1 MATSIVLK
9 SGSLFCGNP
18 IVVAV
23 NAESVPDDAT
33 FHRVKLEVTA
43 NFFPDGDTYRFNQ
56 NTYILSSPA
65 KSGEQLMIDVSSAL
79 RSVSSDYLFQYA
91 ESERTLSYLSYT
103 LKAYDEYMQNG
114 ILNEKVGERDYGST
128 LYALLGGFSDMER
141 YRLGSTLIKPV
152 QKFSRKPASGE
163 VCDENTTYV
172 YTESFSS
179 GKNLTDTLTAG
190 PTVKVLTLSGADTTQ
205 QIDGRSVYIH
215 KARPDSFQF
224 QFVNSLGGIETA
236 TAISLPKETTE
247 KESSEYTVTAPA
259 SFNEVRRNL
268 IKKLVSR
275 KSWSMSSGPVDED
288 WYEWW
293 CEEFLQAEQAWVYL
307 SGTWV
312 PCSIVPDEDTEGT
325 DWSKSEL
332 SAVSFTVKLNIQGGI
347 RNLL

>member
-23 NAESVPDDAT
+23 NAENVPEDAT

-56 NTYILSSPA
+56 NTYIFSSPA
-65 KSGEQLMIDVSSAL
+65 NSGETILIDVSSAL
-79 RSVSSDYLFQYA
+79 RSVSSDYLFNYV

-103 LKAYDEYMQNG
+103 LKAYDEYMQDG

-128 LYALLGGFSDMER
+128 LYALLGGFTDMER
-141 YRLGSTLIKPV
+141 YRLGDTLIKPV
-152 QKFSRKPASGE
+152 QKFSRKPVLGE
-163 VCDENTTYV
+163 VCDENTNYV
-172 YTESFSS
+172 YTESFST
-179 GKNLTDTLTAG
+179 GKNLTDILTEG
-190 PTVKVLTLSGADTTQ
+190 PTVRVQPLSGADTIQ
-205 QIDGRSVYIH
+205 QIDGRSIYIH
-215 KARPDSFQF
+215 KARTDAFLF
-224 QFVNSLGGIETA
+224 QFVNLLGGIETA
-236 TAISLPKETTE
+236 TAISLPKQTTQ

-268 IKKLVSR
+268 IKKLLSR

-293 CEEFLQAEQAWVYL
+293 CEEFLQTEQAWIYL
-307 SGTWV
+307 SGLWV
-312 PCSIVPDEDTEGT
+312 PCSIVPDDDTEGT
-325 DWSKSEL
+325 DWSSGEM